1 MKKIKTTISNLNL
14 GPFSYFLLT
23 FLLQQ
28 LIFPVFS
35 FSQAEEIL
43 TFTTYYPAPYGVY
56 NELRSKKMAIGD
68 TYYDGSQ
75 YCWAPAS
82 CTNTIYSNID
92 LLVEGTVSIG
102 TNVLPLTNP
111 RLYVIG
117 PVEADAFRA
126 FEASGVYAFIE
137 AGPNDGNAD
146 MGGFSLATGDFAST
160 RLDGDPLVLQTRSNG
175 NVGIGT
181 TGPVTRL
188 DIWDTPWANGI
199 FNVASSSGTS
209 VLRITKAGNVGIG
222 TEDPGLDKL
231 DVRGRAYA
239 EGGWQT
245 TDADYAEWFEKE
257 EDSSP
262 GDLIGIN
269 LKTGKVRKYRA
280 GDKFLGIHS
289 LNPGIVGNRLK
300 ETNEEMNNTHT
311 LVALLG
317 QVDFDKNQV
326 IIRGRIVQTAD
337 GQHIGIL
344 LNSDRVLLGR

>member
-1 MKKIKTTISNLNL
+1 MKKN
-14 GPFSYFLLT
+14 FLLT
-23 FLLQQ
+23 FLLGN
-28 LIFPVFS
+28 LLFPVFS

-56 NELRSKKMAIGD
+56 NELRSKRMAIGD

-75 YCWAPAS
+75 YCWAPEICAS
-82 CTNTIYSNID
+82 TIYSNID

-111 RLYVIG
+111 RLYVVG

-137 AGPNDGNAD
+137 AGPNDGKAD
-146 MGGFSLATGDFAST
+146 IGGFNVATGGFALT

-175 NVGIGT
+175 Y
-181 TGPVTRL
+181 
-188 DIWDTPWANGI
+188 
-199 FNVASSSGTS
+199 
-209 VLRITKAGNVGIG
+209 VGIG

-269 LKTGKVRKYRA
+269 LKTGKVRKHRT

-317 QVDFDKNQV
+317 QVDFDKSQV

-337 GQHIGIL
+337 GQYIGIL